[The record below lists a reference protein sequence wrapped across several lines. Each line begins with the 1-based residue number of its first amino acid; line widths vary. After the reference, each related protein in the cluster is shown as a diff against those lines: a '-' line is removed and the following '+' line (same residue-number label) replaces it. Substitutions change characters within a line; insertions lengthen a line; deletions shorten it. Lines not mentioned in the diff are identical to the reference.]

1 MSTRALC
8 CLGLLALVNSLE
20 HEHQKRH
27 GVGEL
32 LAEVT
37 GKANVVVQ
45 SQEKGPKVLRLK
57 GSSAL
62 RQLGSQ
68 KRPGCQHLTNLV
80 HTLQRSRATV
90 RTGEMPLSYMR
101 VDHPVHQV
109 ALATFDLWNDPNEVL
124 EVLDEDARA
133 LLQPFLQDVSRWRE
147 VCSSLTGTD
156 RSDRSDRSGRSGRK
170 VLLVLPGQH
179 NENQTSW
186 DDMARGFAAYVA
198 RKALRKRP
206 QEVQVWQP
214 GDKTPLAELL
224 SKDKGCFR
232 SVAVLSGEPWSF
244 AWAQHFRCNVQEGRL
259 VLRFVELFMQR
270 NFVEQSTNVSDPDAP
285 AKVCLKGNPQLLKPL
300 ELCNLRGRPVQ
311 LKVAPTA
318 VDMAQCDAFLTLP
331 STTLTGT
338 EFWLRESSSL
348 VEILPNNK
356 RPRPVMENLA
366 LLTGAKR
373 FTLRSLQSKDDE
385 LNQFDDFN
393 ESVLEAER
401 AILALNRAGFD
412 AVDGSLDDGIAGVG
426 DLEGCEE
433 FYNPKDGWKEGW
445 RDVARSLKLA
455 RKGES
460 IGVTKRERHNVEV
473 SDDIDDDSEG
483 DTSQTAISEEDSE
496 AEDTDS
502 TESDSAEDEA

>member
-1 MSTRALC
+1 MLSSKVTQALC

-20 HEHQKRH
+20 HERQKRH

-68 KRPGCQHLTNLV
+68 QRPGCHHLTNLV
-80 HTLQRSRATV
+80 HTLQRSRANVSTE
-90 RTGEMPLSYMR
+90 EMPLSYMR

-124 EVLDEDARA
+124 EALDEDARA

-147 VCSSLTGTD
+147 VCSSTD
-156 RSDRSDRSGRSGRK
+156 RSDRSGGSGGRE

-186 DDMARGFAAYVA
+186 DDMAREFAAYVA

-224 SKDKGCFR
+224 SKDKGCFE

-259 VLRFVELFMQR
+259 VLRFVEHFMQH
-270 NFVEQSTNVSDPDAP
+270 NFVEQSNASDDAR
-285 AKVCLKGNPQLLKPL
+285 AKVCLSKGNPQLLKPL
-300 ELCNLRGRPVQ
+300 ELCDLRGRPVQ

-338 EFWLRESSSL
+338 EFWLREASSL

-356 RPRPVMENLA
+356 RPRIVMENLA

-385 LNQFDDFN
+385 LSQFDDFN
-393 ESVLEAER
+393 ENVLEAER

-460 IGVTKRERHNVEV
+460 IGVTKRERPENVEV
-473 SDDIDDDSEG
+473 IDDDSEG

-496 AEDTDS
+496 SEDTDS
-502 TESDSAEDEA
+502 TESDSAEDDED